1 MTRLTLSLIV
11 EGLFPFRGYKLVFAD
26 LKDATFTF
34 TFEGVRKT
42 GDCPKCGR
50 RCANFDGS
58 YTRIVRD
65 LDAWGCRTCIVF
77 PERRIRCKCGYR
89 GMEKVEFTDPYS
101 RCTRRM
107 EEYVFRLCKI
117 MTVHDAAELVKLG
130 WHTVKNID
138 KKHIGKLTVGLAEAN
153 PSKIGVDEVAYTKGH
168 NYLTVVRDIDLGKVM
183 WVGFSRTKETLDS
196 FFQELGPLKSRAVR
210 VAVTDMWDPY
220 IASVREHTDADIV
233 FDKFHIAKKVNEV
246 LDLVRKQEFAQADP
260 VERKEM
266 KHKRYLILSRNKN
279 VEGERREELD
289 TLLKQNETL
298 SKAYLLKEQ
307 VLDIFDETDPDVAQK
322 RLRKWVQNVKKSGI
336 TVFEGVVNTI
346 QNYLYGIIN
355 YFKHQL
361 TNAAS
366 EAINNKINVIKRRAY
381 GFRDIEYFKLKI
393 IQLCGVNN
401 PTNQR

>member
-1 MTRLTLSLIV
+1 MTRLAFSLIR
-11 EGLFPFRGYKLVFAD
+11 EGIFPFKGYKLVFVD

-34 TFEGVRKT
+34 TLEGTRKT
-42 GDCPKCGR
+42 GDCPSCGR
-50 RCANFDGS
+50 RCGRIEETF
-58 YTRIVRD
+58 TRFARD
-65 LDAWGCRTCIVF
+65 LDAWGCKTFLIF
-77 PERRIRCKCGYR
+77 PQHRIRCRCGYR
-89 GMEKVEFTDPYS
+89 GMEKLEFTDPYS
-101 RCTRRM
+101 RCTKRM
-107 EEYVFRLCKI
+107 EEYVFMLCKI
-117 MTVHDAAELVKLG
+117 MTVHDAAELAKLS

-246 LDLVRKQEFAQADP
+246 LDLVRKQEFAQADT

-266 KHKRYLILSRNKN
+266 KHKRFLILARNKN
-279 VEGERREELD
+279 IEEEKREELD

-298 SKAYLLKEQ
+298 NKAYLLKEQ
-307 VLDIFDETDPDVAQK
+307 VLDIFDETEQDIAIKRFKKWMRNVA
-322 RLRKWVQNVKKSGI
+322 KSGI
-336 TVFEGVVNTI
+336 TAYDKVVNTL
-346 QNYLYGIIN
+346 QNYMYGIIN
-355 YFKHQL
+355 YFKHRL